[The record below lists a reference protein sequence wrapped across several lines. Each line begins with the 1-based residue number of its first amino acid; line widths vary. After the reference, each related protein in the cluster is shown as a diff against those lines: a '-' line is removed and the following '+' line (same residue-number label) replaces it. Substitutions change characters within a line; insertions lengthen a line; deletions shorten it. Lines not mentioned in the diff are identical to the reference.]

1 MTHRIK
7 SVVKRALAMPGIRE
21 PFRWMVRDHA
31 IIFMLHRFADEAN
44 GVRGMDPN
52 SLREFLGRIYAQRLR
67 VVSLDQLFD
76 ELASGKSVTGS
87 RPHLRRRRL
96 IAPSHYACHPSA
108 RNTRCRSCG
117 QTCRAGLPCCAS
129 APRRRPG
136 CCSVSTI
143 SSGSGWRRIGGATYA
158 GTGPT
163 RW

>member
-52 SLREFLGRIYAQRLR
+52 SLRELLGRIHAQRLR

-87 RPHLRRRRL
+87 VAFT
-96 IAPSHYACHPSA
+96 IDDGYAHELA
-108 RNTRCRSCG
+108 
-117 QTCRAGLPCCAS
+117 LAS
-129 APRRRPG
+129 SLFADFQ
-136 CCSVSTI
+136 
-143 SSGSGWRRIGGATYA
+143 
-158 GTGPT
+158 
-163 RW
+163 